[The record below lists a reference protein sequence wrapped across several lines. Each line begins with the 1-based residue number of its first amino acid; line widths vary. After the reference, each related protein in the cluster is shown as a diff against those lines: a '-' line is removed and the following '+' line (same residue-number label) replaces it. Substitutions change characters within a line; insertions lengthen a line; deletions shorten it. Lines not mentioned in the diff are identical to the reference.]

1 MYSNQTDFTNS
12 INKDAK
18 TTAGVYGSTRAASFI
33 KDAKEGTD
41 YLDVVVIGDSNALYT
56 SMHGFTSGLTQGL
69 GDLGMYVYATPL
81 FHTSSTDDINGN
93 NRGGGSMG
101 VYNSLIWTGRA
112 TLGAGVSGEEDVI
125 YTLEGKA
132 TDDDEYA
139 QNALEDIGLATMT
152 AFDTTALGS
161 HLKPHGFTRGTT
173 YVPAG
178 EVWGGFGNGPTIGIG
193 NRSTM
198 IMGNGLAEQDIQ
210 YRVVA
215 YKTTGSNS
223 NRLLH
228 LQVTDADSVNSQ
240 LALASPSNHSATA
253 VVETL
258 KLDYTTDIKPTSGA
272 GDNTVARE
280 AYALNFSFD
289 GRGAGNGTQYQIVG
303 PAVVLGHSVIHKNTP
318 GYSVTNMACQG
329 GKSTPQIKTMLDN
342 SPGYVEY
349 ILKELRERQVEAGG
363 KGRVLVFLNTGIL
376 EADTADPQPYLDA
389 LKGITDRFF
398 DTWTNTLGYD
408 HKELAFLLT
417 ISHPHADVGI
427 EGVFVTENWLTQRP
441 INTAAAV
448 SWAKENMRDGRGVCF
463 FDIEKV
469 YTGTQ
474 LLTEGLFDVTSQST
488 STTPSTN
495 CVHLKSNH
503 NIIFTQTMVVA
514 NTAGNLYPQS
524 SHQDLA
530 SQDSGYVRIT
540 NKMLSSLIASV
551 S

>member
-41 YLDVVVIGDSNALYT
+41 YLDVVVIGDSNTLYT
-56 SMHGFTSGLTQGL
+56 SMHGFTGGLTQGL

-81 FHTSSTDDINGN
+81 FHTSSTDDISGN
-93 NRGGGSMG
+93 ARGGGSMG
-101 VYNSLIWTGRA
+101 VDNSLLWTGREV
-112 TLGAGVSGEEDVI
+112 TGASSNII

-132 TDDDEYA
+132 TNDGYA
-139 QNALEDIGLATMT
+139 QDALEDIGLATMA
-152 AFDTTALGS
+152 AFDTTTLGF

-173 YVPAG
+173 YVPEG
-178 EVWGGFGNGPTIGIG
+178 GVWGGFGNGPTIGIG
-193 NRSTM
+193 SRSTM
-198 IMGNGLAEQDIQ
+198 VMGNGLAQQEIQ

-215 YKTTGSNS
+215 YKTPGNNP
-223 NRLLH
+223 NRVLH
-228 LQVTDADSVNSQ
+228 LQVTDADSINNQ

-258 KLDYTTDIKPTSGA
+258 KLDYTTDIKPTSFDVAA
-272 GDNTVARE
+272 GVQIARE
-280 AYALNFSFD
+280 AYALNFCFD
-289 GRGAGNGTQYQIVG
+289 GRGGGNGTQYRIVG

-329 GKSTPQIKTMLDN
+329 GRTTAQLKTMLDN

-363 KGRVLVFLNTGIL
+363 KGRVLVFLNTGVN
-376 EADTADPQPYLDA
+376 EADTANPQAYLDA

-398 DTWTNTLGYD
+398 DTWTTTLGYD

-417 ISHPHADVGI
+417 ISHPHADADI
-427 EGVFVTENWLTQRP
+427 DGVYVTQNWLTQRP

-474 LLTEGLFDVTSQST
+474 LLTEGLFDVTST
-488 STTPSTN
+488 NITVTPSTN
-495 CVHLKSNH
+495 CVHLKSTVG
-503 NIIFTQTMVVA
+503 IAFIQTLEAA
-514 NTAGNLYPQS
+514 NTAGNLYPVDSQ
-524 SHQDLA
+524 QELA

>member
-33 KDAKEGTD
+33 KDAKEETD
-41 YLDVVVIGDSNALYT
+41 YLDVVVIGDSNTLYT
-56 SMHGFTSGLTQGL
+56 SMHGFTGGLTQGL

-81 FHTSSTDDINGN
+81 FHTSSTDDIPGN
-93 NRGGGSMG
+93 VRGGGSMG
-101 VYNSLIWTGRA
+101 VFNSLVWTGRA
-112 TLGAGVSGEEDVI
+112 VTGTSSNVI

-139 QNALEDIGLATMT
+139 QDALEDIGLATMT
-152 AFDTTALGS
+152 AFDTTTLGS

-173 YVPAG
+173 YVPQG
-178 EVWGGFGNGPTIGIG
+178 GVWGGFGNGPTIGIG
-193 NRSTM
+193 SRSIM
-198 IMGNGLAEQDIQ
+198 VMGNGLAGQDIQ

-215 YKTTGSNS
+215 YKTPGGDPS
-223 NRLLH
+223 RKLH
-228 LQVTDADSVNSQ
+228 LQVTDANSINTQ

-258 KLDYTTDIKPTSGA
+258 KLDYTTGIKPTSFDTDLNVQIA
-272 GDNTVARE
+272 QE
-280 AYALNFSFD
+280 AYALNFCFD
-289 GRGAGNGTQYQIVG
+289 GRGGGDGTQYRIVG

-329 GKSTPQIKTMLDN
+329 GRTTAELKTMLDN

-363 KGRVLVFLNTGIL
+363 KGRVLVFLNTGIN
-376 EADTADPQPYLDA
+376 EAATANPQAYLDA

-398 DTWTNTLGYD
+398 DTWTTTLGYD

-417 ISHPHADVGI
+417 ISHPHADAGI
-427 EGVFVTENWLTQRP
+427 NGVYTTQSWLTQRP

-474 LLTEGLFDVTSQST
+474 LLTEGLFDVTSTST
-488 STTPSTN
+488 GTTPSTN
-495 CVHLKSNH
+495 CVHLKSTV
-503 NIIFTQTMVVA
+503 NIAFTQTPQVA
-514 NTAGNLYPQS
+514 NTAGNLFPVDSRQE
-524 SHQDLA
+524 LA